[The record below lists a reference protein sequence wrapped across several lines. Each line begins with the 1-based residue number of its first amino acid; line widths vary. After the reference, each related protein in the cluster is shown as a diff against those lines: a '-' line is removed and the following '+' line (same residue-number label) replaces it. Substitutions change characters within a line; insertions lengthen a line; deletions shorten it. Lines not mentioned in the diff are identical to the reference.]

1 MGGKNWRACTRPDSA
16 DQSLNAIFISAGHA
30 RIQLRRLIIRF
41 KEHTS
46 CPFVAGLFL
55 GFGRHIKWLSS
66 PPLSK
71 KRDIIIAY
79 ESLTVI
85 SSSLSF
91 FLRCQFVA
99 TTPFTPIMGSY
110 TPDAGVM
117 SAMCITFSFATI
129 LLVCRLVSRKITH
142 IALWLDDYFAITSW
156 VRLLASINP
165 YPSSSSSPHRPH
177 R

>member
-1 MGGKNWRACTRPDSA
+1 VDEWGQELASLTRPDSA
-16 DQSLNAIFISAGHA
+16 DQSLNAIFVSAGHT
-30 RIQLRRLIIRF
+30 RIQLRRFIIRF

-71 KRDIIIAY
+71 KRDIIIVY
-79 ESLTVI
+79 ESLTVL
-85 SSSLSF
+85 SSILSLLLF
-91 FLRCQFVA
+91 QQFVA

-117 SAMCITFSFATI
+117 SAMCITFSLATI
-129 LLVCRLVSRKITH
+129 LLVCRLVSRKMTH
-142 IALWLDDYFAITSW
+142 VALWLDDYFAITSW
-156 VRLLASINP
+156 VRLLASTNP
-165 YPSSSSSPHRPH
+165 YPSSPSLPI
-177 R
+177 